1 MKYSKIIYPD
11 VLNGPGTRVTIFVSG
26 CEHKCKGCYNASTWN
41 PDFGNELTDEVI
53 EGIINTLNDTRIK
66 YRGLSISGG
75 DPLHPNNVDRVLDLV
90 KRVKN
95 ACNNKDIWL
104 WTGYTYEELSERQRA
119 ILSHIDV
126 IVDGKFVQEE
136 YSPKLYWKGSKNQRV
151 LNSDGS
157 THPDNNKII
166 GEKEC
171 LQR

>member
-41 PDFGNELTDEVI
+41 PDFGYDFTEETI
-53 EGIINTLNDTRIK
+53 ESIITLLQDTRIK

-75 DPLHPNNVDRVLDLV
+75 DPLHLDNVDTVLDLV

-95 ACNNKDIWL
+95 ACSDKDIWL

-126 IVDGKFVQEE
+126 IVDGKFIQEE

-157 THPDNNKII
+157 AHPDNNKII